1 MTTQNHNTYPY
12 LYFFLLDV
20 CNQDTTEE
28 LTGGFRYNASE
39 INVGRQ
45 STSGLPG
52 SRKLLDVPA
61 EDELGPSV
69 SQVGLGSGGP
79 QFYLDVEQLGLIC
92 KSMVNAVKVPS
103 SSFGKK

>member
-1 MTTQNHNTYPY
+1 M
-12 LYFFLLDV
+12 LDV

-28 LTGGFRYNASE
+28 LTRGFWYNASE
-39 INVGRQ
+39 INVGRH

-61 EDELGPSV
+61 EDELGPSG

-79 QFYLDVEQLGLIC
+79 QFYLDAEQLGLIC
-92 KSMVNAVKVPS
+92 KSVVNAVKVPS